1 MLCLDIVARAVQA
14 GSDILGDHG
23 CQPLCSGDCGLVE
36 FSRLT
41 SYHTWTSRIAV
52 LLVGISFVLFFLG
65 SPKWPIEVA
74 ICLFLCARM
83 EEIAIT
89 AILPEWEFNVPTL
102 WHAISIERGR
112 EKAAKV
118 KAEEKLRIVL
128 ANISECYLEVDLEG
142 NLTFFNQT
150 LCRYLGYTDHE
161 LLGMNNRQIMS
172 EEMARKIFSV
182 FNEIYR
188 TGNPLF
194 ATDLEILTK
203 QGTIIHFETSVSLL
217 RDSAG
222 RRQDFAPS
230 A

>member
-1 MLCLDIVARAVQA
+1 M
-14 GSDILGDHG
+14 DILLYFLTVIKILLV
-23 CQPLCSGDCGLVE
+23 PLLIILSVTGNPTGFTIFFIISMLIGLLDDFIARKFNLFSSTRAMICSWTDFVTFPIIVCCAWILWPVRFRQGAIFWVIMAVSLYVPVIVGLVKY
-36 FSRLT
+36 SRLT

-118 KAEEKLRIVL
+118 KAEESCALYLR
-128 ANISECYLEVDLEG
+128 
-142 NLTFFNQT
+142 T
-150 LCRYLGYTDHE
+150 
-161 LLGMNNRQIMS
+161 
-172 EEMARKIFSV
+172 
-182 FNEIYR
+182 
-188 TGNPLF
+188 
-194 ATDLEILTK
+194 
-203 QGTIIHFETSVSLL
+203 
-217 RDSAG
+217 
-222 RRQDFAPS
+222 
-230 A
+230 